1 MKVRT
6 VLICL
11 ILINFSFIPIVVYL
25 SKNYERCLTLFA
37 SKAYFFETC
46 MNKYELYEKETRTKI
61 KLIWIKV
68 TWRKKSTKMV
78 SAVIGKS

>member
-1 MKVRT
+1 MTESKDN
-6 VLICL
+6 L
-11 ILINFSFIPIVVYL
+11 FSFSKFSVLFQLLFTY

-68 TWRKKSTKMV
+68 TWRKKNTKMV